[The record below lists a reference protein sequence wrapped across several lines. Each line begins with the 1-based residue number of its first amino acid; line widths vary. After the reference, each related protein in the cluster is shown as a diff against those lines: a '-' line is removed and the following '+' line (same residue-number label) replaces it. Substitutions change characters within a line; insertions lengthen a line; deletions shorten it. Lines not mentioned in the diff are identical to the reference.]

1 MFESLI
7 NHKRHFTMNDKNSNK
22 ASWRSPSGSAFAAVS
37 QAVQVR
43 IRYEDLDVIRA
54 AAEKKGMPVAA
65 FVRKAAIKEANQVL
79 PPV

>member
-1 MFESLI
+1 M
-7 NHKRHFTMNDKNSNK
+7 TDKNSNK
-22 ASWRSPSGSAFAAVS
+22 ASWRSPSGSVFAAVS

-54 AAEKKGMPVAA
+54 AAEKRGVAIAA
-65 FVRKAAIKEANQVL
+65 FIRNAAVKEANQVL